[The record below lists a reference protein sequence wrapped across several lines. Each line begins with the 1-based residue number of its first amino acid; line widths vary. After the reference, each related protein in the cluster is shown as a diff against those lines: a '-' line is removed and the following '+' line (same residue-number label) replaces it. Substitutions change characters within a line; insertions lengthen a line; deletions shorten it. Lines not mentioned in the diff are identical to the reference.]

1 MFDHDISINGPQVSQ
16 LKDLCELAGNVPD
29 AAEHNNYKIFK
40 AYVDAYVL
48 CPLIGYHYS
57 RRLKQGSSKDGHI
70 GIRANELISRQNEL
84 KFIYQILMLIDEE
97 SEPDKDKR
105 VYRAFNFN
113 EKTDEER
120 NFIRDNMTIY
130 NEYFLGGVEVL
141 HQEIVE
147 KCTDDDSYE
156 KRIYEYVKQFS
167 EEQNPDALQASINSF
182 LNR

>member
-1 MFDHDISINGPQVSQ
+1 
-16 LKDLCELAGNVPD
+16 
-29 AAEHNNYKIFK
+29 
-40 AYVDAYVL
+40 
-48 CPLIGYHYS
+48 
-57 RRLKQGSSKDGHI
+57 
-70 GIRANELISRQNEL
+70 
-84 KFIYQILMLIDEE
+84 MLIDEE

>member
-1 MFDHDISINGPQVSQ
+1 MFDHDISINGPQVGQ

-57 RRLKQGSSKDGHI
+57 RRLKPGSQKDGHI
-70 GIRANELISRQNEL
+70 GIRANELISRSREL
-84 KFIYQILMLIDEE
+84 KFIYQILMLIDED

-105 VYRAFNFN
+105 IYRAFNFS
-113 EKTDEER
+113 EKTKEDQE
-120 NFIRDNMTIY
+120 FIRNNMAIY

-147 KCTDDDSYE
+147 KCTDIDSYE
-156 KRIYEYVKQFS
+156 RRIFEYVKQFN
-167 EEQNPDALQASINSF
+167 EEQDLEALKESINSF
-182 LNR
+182 LNK